1 MKKLIL
7 LLVTIILTSLNVNSQ
22 TTLHITGFSSTL
34 ADETVISYVDST
46 GAFTSNIAW
55 TNAIINQKLQP
66 NLIDRYDSIRFEFVN
81 ADLSTMNP
89 YSSRIYINDNWVTV
103 ADVQSGPDSY
113 AYTYIPNNVGLNNF
127 LYTTNYTDQTG
138 YQKVKFVKFE
148 FSDQAGIE
156 DKDFDVSKLLVYP
169 NPAKDIINI
178 KFNSKESDQPVR
190 IFSLNGQLVY
200 ENTDTRQREQNRLEV
215 NISHFSNGLY
225 LIKTGTEPAT
235 KLIKIN

>member
-7 LLVTIILTSLNVNSQ
+7 VITIILTSLNVNSQ
-22 TTLHITGFSSTL
+22 TTLHITGYSGPL
-34 ADETVISYVDST
+34 ATETVISYVDST
-46 GAFTSNIAW
+46 GAFTTNIAW

-89 YSSRIYINDNWVTV
+89 YSSRIYINDNWTNSFSS
-103 ADVQSGPDSY
+103 QGGQDSY
-113 AYTYIPNNVGLNNF
+113 AYTYIPNNTGLNNF
-127 LYTTNYTDQTG
+127 LYTTNYTDQIG
-138 YQKVKFVKFE
+138 AVKVKFVKFE

-156 DKDFDVSKLLVYP
+156 DKDLNVSKLTVFP

-178 KFNSKESDQPVR
+178 QFNATDTDQPIR

-200 ENTDTRQREQNRLEV
+200 ENNDNRLRDQNCLEV
-215 NISHFSNGLY
+215 KISHLDSGIYF
-225 LIKTGTEPAT
+225 IKTGTESAK
-235 KLIKIN
+235 KLIIQ